1 MKKKQAAK
9 VTKHLQKH
17 AAGGE
22 RGDEEGGGAAGPSN
36 TNHHHG
42 YLDDDNPFNDA
53 SLSTRFV
60 WGKKIEREIREGG
73 DAASMTARA
82 AAQRALERAE
92 EIEKV
97 KRRRIEREEE
107 KAQREKEAVEAAR
120 VKAWEEGQELNRKEE
135 TFHLEQAK
143 VRAAARLV
151 DGRGTAAD
159 VLAKELHL
167 LAPPWRLPAEASAPH
182 LSWVSSSSTG
192 GGGNAAR
199 SGGGTGVNHGSDSSS
214 LSLEELRELVDDVR
228 GWIELD
234 CAEEASRRWW
244 AAALVAAALVP
255 LAVTAAVLK
264 PATTCESIVTDRWR
278 L

>member
-1 MKKKQAAK
+1 MKKNQAAK

-53 SLSTRFV
+53 SLSTRFG

-107 KAQREKEAVEAAR
+107 KAQREKEAAEAAN
-120 VKAWEEGQELNRKEE
+120 EE
-135 TFHLEQAK
+135 A
-143 VRAAARLV
+143 VA
-151 DGRGTAAD
+151 
-159 VLAKELHL
+159 
-167 LAPPWRLPAEASAPH
+167 
-182 LSWVSSSSTG
+182 TG
-192 GGGNAAR
+192 GNWG
-199 SGGGTGVNHGSDSSS
+199 DM
-214 LSLEELRELVDDVR
+214 
-228 GWIELD
+228 I
-234 CAEEASRRWW
+234 AEEHAGW
-244 AAALVAAALVP
+244 
-255 LAVTAAVLK
+255 
-264 PATTCESIVTDRWR
+264 E
-278 L
+278 